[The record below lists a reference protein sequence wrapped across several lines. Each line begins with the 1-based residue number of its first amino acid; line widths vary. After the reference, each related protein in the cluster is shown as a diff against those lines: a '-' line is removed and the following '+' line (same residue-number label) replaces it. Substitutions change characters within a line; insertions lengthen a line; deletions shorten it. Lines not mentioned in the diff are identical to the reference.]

1 MHVCRLSDGATPTCL
16 TCSQEDW
23 ELPKSKFCA
32 NFFSTIT
39 DLTFVYL
46 DTNPAIE
53 ESCDYYSASC
63 DQQLDY
69 CILTCSGPTLP
80 FTILVRFDNESDK
93 FEPVQ
98 NLESNDIQREAIA
111 ELQLPTVQNFVVPED
126 NGEDE
131 CDDVVGSSYEICLL
145 SLFIPPSLPPS
156 LPLSL
161 SPSVLF
167 QRVPPSMVR

>member
-1 MHVCRLSDGATPTCL
+1 MYIDYQTEPRPSASLVLKKTGSFQRV
-16 TCSQEDW
+16 
-23 ELPKSKFCA
+23 KFWA
-32 NFFSTIT
+32 NFFSTTT

-46 DTNPAIE
+46 GTNPAIE
-53 ESCDYYSASC
+53 ESCDYYDASC

-98 NLESNDIQREAIA
+98 NLENNDIQREAIA

-126 NGEDE
+126 NGEDA
-131 CDDVVGSSYEICLL
+131 CDDIGSSYEICLL
-145 SLFIPPSLPPS
+145 SLFILPSLPPS

-161 SPSVLF
+161 PLSFSRGSLP
-167 QRVPPSMVR
+167 QW